1 MAIIH
6 INNIR
11 IAGIAA
17 GVPRNIV
24 KTVSTTDKYDDEAYI
39 ESVGVREKR
48 FSNEFTSSDLCEAAA
63 KKLMWDLNWENEDI
77 DLLMLVTQTGLYI
90 ASNSMCVA
98 WKVRIKEKLSLL

>member
-63 KKLMWDLNWENEDI
+63 KKLMGFEL
-77 DLLMLVTQTGLYI
+77 G
-90 ASNSMCVA
+90 
-98 WKVRIKEKLSLL
+98 KRRH

>member
-24 KTVSTTDKYDDEAYI
+24 KTVSTTDKY
-39 ESVGVREKR
+39 
-48 FSNEFTSSDLCEAAA
+48 SSFVCFF
-63 KKLMWDLNWENEDI
+63 
-77 DLLMLVTQTGLYI
+77 LLF
-90 ASNSMCVA
+90 
-98 WKVRIKEKLSLL
+98 R

>member
-39 ESVGVREKR
+39 ESVGVRENVFLMNLLLRIYVKQR
-48 FSNEFTSSDLCEAAA
+48 QKSLCG
-63 KKLMWDLNWENEDI
+63 I
-77 DLLMLVTQTGLYI
+77 
-90 ASNSMCVA
+90 
-98 WKVRIKEKLSLL
+98 

>member
-39 ESVGVREKR
+39 ESVGVRENVFLMNLLLRIYVKQRQKAYVGFELGKR
-48 FSNEFTSSDLCEAAA
+48 
-63 KKLMWDLNWENEDI
+63 
-77 DLLMLVTQTGLYI
+77 
-90 ASNSMCVA
+90 
-98 WKVRIKEKLSLL
+98 RH

>member
-39 ESVGVREKR
+39 ESVGVRGKT
-48 FSNEFTSSDLCEAAA
+48 FF
-63 KKLMWDLNWENEDI
+63 
-77 DLLMLVTQTGLYI
+77 
-90 ASNSMCVA
+90 
-98 WKVRIKEKLSLL
+98 

>member
-24 KTVSTTDKYDDEAYI
+24 KTVSKQINMMT
-39 ESVGVREKR
+39 
-48 FSNEFTSSDLCEAAA
+48 
-63 KKLMWDLNWENEDI
+63 KL
-77 DLLMLVTQTGLYI
+77 T
-90 ASNSMCVA
+90 
-98 WKVRIKEKLSLL
+98 LSLLE

>member
-24 KTVSTTDKYDDEAYI
+24 KTVSTTDKYDDEVCWS
-39 ESVGVREKR
+39 EGKT
-48 FSNEFTSSDLCEAAA
+48 FF
-63 KKLMWDLNWENEDI
+63 
-77 DLLMLVTQTGLYI
+77 
-90 ASNSMCVA
+90 
-98 WKVRIKEKLSLL
+98 